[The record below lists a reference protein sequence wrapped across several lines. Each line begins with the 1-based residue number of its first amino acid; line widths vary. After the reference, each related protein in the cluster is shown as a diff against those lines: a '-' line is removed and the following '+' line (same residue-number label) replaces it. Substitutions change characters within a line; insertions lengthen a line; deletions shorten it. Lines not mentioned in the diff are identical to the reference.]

1 MKKSREFGEMPT
13 TGATSGIGKR
23 RGQRVK
29 STEGFQAQARAEV
42 SFHKQ

>member
-1 MKKSREFGEMPT
+1 MKKSREFGEIPT

-29 STEGFQAQARAEV
+29 STEGFQAQDRAEV